1 MKRFFTFMFVLLMAG
16 TLWAQED
23 AGTDG
28 NRYLIPD
35 FDHIRKVMNDQDSPQ
50 YYPKLVQRM
59 KNADTNLRIED
70 LQVLYYGRALKED
83 YSPYSSPKE
92 MDEIYSL
99 LRQSTVSQKDAER
112 IIALS
117 EAMAETDPSEPRAYW
132 YQFIGHSIMMDRYGG
147 DTLAVSKSSFQ
158 FNMALA
164 AILSSGNGKDMSQAI
179 YVTSTSHEYFILQMY
194 ELRFTNQS
202 LMHEAGHSYDKMSVE
217 ENEYGVKAMYFNI
230 DLIWKKNMSL
240 FEDFGKMEKDRS
252 VNELTLDLGSR
263 FVIELEKSSK
273 KSTVFNI
280 VSVDPVRDTIDAD
293 DSTLFPSV
301 IPEGQIIGYFCM
313 AKVYSNGSNP
323 CLICKGNIKPSILYM
338 DTEIMYE
345 NAPGFV
351 STSNEGLIRMAKG
364 VEIWNNPLRKIR
376 ISKIRTKR

>member
-132 YQFIGHSIMMDRYGG
+132 YQFIGHSIMPPMG
-147 DTLAVSKSSFQ
+147 T
-158 FNMALA
+158 
-164 AILSSGNGKDMSQAI
+164 
-179 YVTSTSHEYFILQMY
+179 
-194 ELRFTNQS
+194 
-202 LMHEAGHSYDKMSVE
+202 
-217 ENEYGVKAMYFNI
+217 
-230 DLIWKKNMSL
+230 
-240 FEDFGKMEKDRS
+240 
-252 VNELTLDLGSR
+252 
-263 FVIELEKSSK
+263 
-273 KSTVFNI
+273 
-280 VSVDPVRDTIDAD
+280 
-293 DSTLFPSV
+293 
-301 IPEGQIIGYFCM
+301 
-313 AKVYSNGSNP
+313 
-323 CLICKGNIKPSILYM
+323 
-338 DTEIMYE
+338 
-345 NAPGFV
+345 
-351 STSNEGLIRMAKG
+351 
-364 VEIWNNPLRKIR
+364 
-376 ISKIRTKR
+376 